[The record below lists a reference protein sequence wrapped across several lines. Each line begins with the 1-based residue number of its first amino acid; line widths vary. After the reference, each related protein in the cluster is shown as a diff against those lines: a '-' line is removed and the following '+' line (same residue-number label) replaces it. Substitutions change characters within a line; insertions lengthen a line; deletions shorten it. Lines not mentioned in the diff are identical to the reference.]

1 MKMNKWIRGT
11 NATVLSLAVIGIFVI
26 LTFFLNSL
34 SGFQL
39 DLTKNKNFTLS
50 DQTVNMLKTLDK
62 DIHIMAFTLPDD
74 PEYYTRQVSDLVQ
87 EYKKRNSKIT
97 FDQYDL
103 RKEPSKAQQYNL
115 TESSLVVETGDKNV
129 TLSYS
134 GMFNRNQD
142 LYLFSGEEKITQA
155 INSLTS
161 GEKHTVYF
169 LSGHQETSQEQ
180 MTSFKSSLEG
190 DNYTVKELNLLKEG
204 KVPDDAE
211 MLFIVGAQNDL
222 SDKEAELVKTYLN
235 GNGKLYLTLGFNKDM
250 VSAWKN
256 LDAIM
261 NQYGIQDQH
270 AIAVENSSNSSAQ
283 SPYTIFP
290 DYVAH
295 DITNK
300 LSEYN
305 MLTMMSLGISLD
317 AKDTDTWKASPLL
330 QTSKDAYGE
339 TDIESLVNSG
349 LPKKD
354 DKDIAGPLKLGY
366 AVENK
371 DGKPKAVIMG
381 GFTYLMDQDYSQQG
395 NKDFALNSVNWLQE
409 KKDQVTIRPRE
420 GDSTQTVQLTSGQ
433 AKTIFWA
440 TIVCFPLFFLALG
453 GLIWWRRRKG

>member
-50 DQTVNMLKTLDK
+50 DQTVNMLKSLDK
-62 DIHIMAFTLPDD
+62 DIHITAFTLPEDQ
-74 PEYYTRQVSDLVQ
+74 EYFTRQVSDLVQ
-87 EYKKRNSKIT
+87 EYKKRSGKIT

-115 TESSLVVETGDKNV
+115 RGSSLVIEAGDKNV
-129 TLSYS
+129 TLGYTD
-134 GMFNRNQD
+134 MFNFNQQP
-142 LYLFSGEEKITQA
+142 YSFSGEEKITQA
-155 INSLTS
+155 INSLIS
-161 GEKHTVYF
+161 GEKHTAYF
-169 LSGHQETSQEQ
+169 LSGHQEIPLTK
-180 MTSFKSSLEG
+180 MNDFKSSLEG

-211 MLFIVGAQNDL
+211 ILFIIGAQNDL
-222 SDKEAELVKTYLN
+222 SDKEAELVKSYMD
-235 GNGKLYLTLGFNKDM
+235 GNGKLYLALGFNKDM
-250 VSAWKN
+250 VTAWKN
-256 LDAIM
+256 LDGIM
-261 NQYGIQDQH
+261 NQYSIQDQH
-270 AIAVENSSNSSAQ
+270 AIAVENSSNRTVQ
-283 SPYTIFP
+283 DPFTIFP
-290 DYVAH
+290 DYGAH

-317 AKDTDTWKASPLL
+317 AKESDTWKASPLL
-330 QTSKDAYGE
+330 QTSNDAYGE
-339 TDIESLVNSG
+339 TDIESLMKPQ

-354 DKDIAGPLKLGY
+354 DKDVAGPLKLGY

-381 GFTYLMDQDYSQQG
+381 GSTYLVDQDFRQQG

-420 GDSTQTVQLTSGQ
+420 GDNTQTAQLSGGQ
-433 AKTIFWA
+433 AKTIFW
-440 TIVCFPLFFLALG
+440 TTVVCFPLFFLALG